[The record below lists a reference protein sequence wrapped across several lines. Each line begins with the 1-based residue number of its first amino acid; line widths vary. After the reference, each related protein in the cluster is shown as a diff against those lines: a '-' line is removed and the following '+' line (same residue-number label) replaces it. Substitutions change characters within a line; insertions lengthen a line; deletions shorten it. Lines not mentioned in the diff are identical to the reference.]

1 MRIHKSRELR
11 LAWAAGFIDGEGCL
25 WAGQCSRQFVILID
39 VAQRVE
45 APLLELQEIFGCGSL
60 RLRTSKSLVNPVY
73 RWQVKGSNDVSLVL
87 RLVRPFLIVKAEQAD
102 ILQQICGSTR
112 LFGSAARDPEYRS
125 MMIDLAKDLRLAKP
139 QKTS

>member
-1 MRIHKSRELR
+1 
-11 LAWAAGFIDGEGCL
+11 
-25 WAGQCSRQFVILID
+25 
-39 VAQRVE
+39 
-45 APLLELQEIFGCGSL
+45 
-60 RLRTSKSLVNPVY
+60 LRTSKSLVNPVY